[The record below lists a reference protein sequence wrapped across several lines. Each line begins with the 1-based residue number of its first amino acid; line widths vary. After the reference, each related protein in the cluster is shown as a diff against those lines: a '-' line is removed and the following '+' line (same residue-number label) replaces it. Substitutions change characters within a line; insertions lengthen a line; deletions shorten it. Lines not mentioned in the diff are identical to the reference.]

1 MAVATE
7 PARRFT
13 ARLNSL
19 MDRVVTVVTREG
31 RQYTGKL
38 VGFDPASLSVA
49 LEEVRDQQG
58 SSWPVVIVMGN
69 NLAEIRVA
77 ESEVFNAKE
86 FAEFIARFGNIDRSQ
101 IKVFEDAN
109 VVEVS
114 RNVRVSKNGVEGA
127 GPLAQKVNTLY
138 REYLRTKGVTVSR

>member
-13 ARLNSL
+13 ARLNAL

-31 RQYTGKL
+31 KQYTGKL
-38 VGFDPASLSVA
+38 VGFDPTTLSVA
-49 LEEVRDQQG
+49 LEEARDQQG
-58 SSWPVVIVMGN
+58 SSWPLVVVTGAS
-69 NLAEIRVA
+69 LAEIRVA

-86 FAEFIARFGNIDRSQ
+86 FAEFLYRFGNIDRSQ

-114 RNVRVSKNGVEGA
+114 RSVRVSKNGVEGA

-138 REYLRTKGVTVSR
+138 REYLRTKGVTVS

>member
-31 RQYTGKL
+31 KQYTGKL
-38 VGFDPASLSVA
+38 VGFDPSTLSVV

-58 SSWPVVIVMGN
+58 SSWPVIIVMGA
-69 NLAEIRVA
+69 NLSEIRVP

-86 FAEFIARFGNIDRSQ
+86 FAEFLYRFGNIDKSQ
-101 IKVFEDAN
+101 IKVYEDAN

-114 RNVRVSKNGVEGA
+114 RNIKVSKNGVEGV
-127 GPLAQKVNTLY
+127 GPLAQKINTLF
-138 REYLRTKGVTVSR
+138 REYLRTKGVAVS